1 MEATLDLG
9 SSAERRRGS
18 TPLSRTTIY
27 IRDRNML
34 YYGEEMID
42 MLKKFKKHALKLLYA
57 YHYHVSNYYYKKVDA
72 YGPENNDYWESKV
85 VKHTNKEFELVEKL
99 IQLEGI

>member
-1 MEATLDLG
+1 MRSNETKF
-9 SSAERRRGS
+9 
-18 TPLSRTTIY
+18 
-27 IRDRNML
+27 RDSNMS

-42 MLKKFKKHALKLLYA
+42 MLKNIKKHVLKLLYE

-85 VKHTNKEFELVEKL
+85 VKHANKEFEMVEKL
-99 IQLEGI
+99 LKLEGI